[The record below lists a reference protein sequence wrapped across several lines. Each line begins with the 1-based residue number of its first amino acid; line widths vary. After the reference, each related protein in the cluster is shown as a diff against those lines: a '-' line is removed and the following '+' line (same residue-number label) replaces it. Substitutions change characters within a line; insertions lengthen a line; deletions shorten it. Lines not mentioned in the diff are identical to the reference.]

1 MRMRSWVR
9 QLIVKVTGDP
19 FFRPGIWPKTDDA
32 PTRPAAL
39 RPRVPPRPADDFT
52 PLKNPTLWDLG
63 PRLLAKPGRTQ
74 RNVDDYAFTA
84 VPLLPPPLADY
95 SLLPP
100 RPPSRAQRN
109 YDDYVFTSVAI
120 TGGALW
126 DYRLLPAKPGRTQ
139 RNYEDFVLLPVPPP
153 TPSLWDYQLL
163 PAKPGRTQRNIDDY
177 SFTTTSNVQQ
187 TPSLWDYQLLP
198 AKPGRTQRNYDDYV
212 FTTASQFVPNAS
224 LWDYRLL
231 PPKPGR
237 TQRNYD
243 DYIFSTASNLPPNS
257 SLWDSLLL
265 APRAGRGLRP
275 GIDDPL
281 IAAPPPVFVAIDDQ
295 RVRIAAIASRLLGRP
310 FADDFIPPVGPPPF
324 IALDEPRQRPGA
336 RAPLLV
342 LHAGAD
348 DFILPV
354 NPSFWDLQMSPPKAL
369 AHGMR
374 PALVDDTIVGSQY
387 NWVRVADDHV
397 LLPAKVVLAN
407 IGARTPAGENP
418 ILGFIPSFTGVEGI
432 VRPPA
437 TRTALPTAVL
447 LAPETPVIVI
457 FLPSGPFVGLDQPI
471 KLPPAR
477 YPGMGTVRPYWDD
490 PIIYIIHPPGKGGT
504 EGKMWIGEI
513 QQLGIGSVLDTS
525 TGLWQ

>member
-1 MRMRSWVR
+1 MMSMRMRSWVR

-52 PLKNPTLWDLG
+52 PLNNPTLWDLG

-139 RNYEDFVLLPVPPP
+139 RN
-153 TPSLWDYQLL
+153 
-163 PAKPGRTQRNIDDY
+163 IDDY

-212 FTTASQFVPNAS
+212 
-224 LWDYRLL
+224 
-231 PPKPGR
+231 
-237 TQRNYD
+237 
-243 DYIFSTASNLPPNS
+243 FSTASNLPPNS

-295 RVRIAAIASRLLGRP
+295 RVRIAAIASRLLLRP